1 MYHFPARL
9 WIVVWSTRRRRS
21 WGGCWTRWP
30 RSAQTK
36 WVFMTGE
43 YFQFRIRN
51 TENEILTSPIPHSTS
66 FWEKRITSPFRSNV
80 PWSDAFFDMSFPLPL
95 WWLAS
100 PCRCW
105 SSPRP
110 SASAMIWPGICDGM
124 GKRNHYFVY
133 LSLKFDRTQYKR
145 FNFGRYEAMCIHGD
159 KKQEERDWVL
169 KEFRLI
175 SVFHCFSWSKSI
187 QTIWIRKISKCA
199 SALHLVL
206 LLIITQIWEVSN
218 LGSYRCCSK
227 RPWCVYLGSPAG
239 LLISCKALCMFP
251 FHF

>member
-1 MYHFPARL
+1 
-9 WIVVWSTRRRRS
+9 
-21 WGGCWTRWP
+21 
-30 RSAQTK
+30 
-36 WVFMTGE
+36 
-43 YFQFRIRN
+43 
-51 TENEILTSPIPHSTS
+51 
-66 FWEKRITSPFRSNV
+66 
-80 PWSDAFFDMSFPLPL
+80 MSLPLPL

-133 LSLKFDRTQYKR
+133 LSLKFDRTQFEC

-218 LGSYRCCSK
+218 LGSYGCCSK
-227 RPWCVYLGSPAG
+227 RPWCVYLGSLAG
-239 LLISCKALCMFP
+239 LLISCKALFMLTY
-251 FHF
+251 HF